1 MRKRKKLRK
10 GFSSKKTSQKL
21 IDIELELKDPTTKK
35 DMIKKLTQTSKIK
48 TNPKFFYSYANRFAK
63 SKPKVGP
70 LIDPTTNELT
80 DDSLRMA
87 NILQEQY
94 KTVFMEPMQDY
105 DLPETDESNTPQ
117 LNDID
122 FTEEEIINIINTL
135 SANSAAGPDGF
146 PAILLQKGKY

>member
-1 MRKRKKLRK
+1 
-10 GFSSKKTSQKL
+10 
-21 IDIELELKDPTTKK
+21 
-35 DMIKKLTQTSKIK
+35 
-48 TNPKFFYSYANRFAK
+48 
-63 SKPKVGP
+63 
-70 LIDPTTNELT
+70 
-80 DDSLRMA
+80 MA

-105 DLPETDESNTPQ
+105 DLPEIDESNTPQ

-146 PAILLQKGKY
+146 PAILL